1 MTPSAIPIRERPAG
15 SWRERSLRAEL
26 ARLERSLPLAGA
38 TKLRKLLRYL
48 FEETLAGRGDLVS
61 QYRIAFECYGI
72 GEAFDTSI
80 NTLVRANAKRLRK
93 ILADLAPAEG
103 ECSIRMA
110 RKGYG
115 LLLAGAEEA
124 SSRVVPARR
133 PSLGVLEFDTS
144 GLPSAD
150 SGFSRVV
157 SEEIMLALD
166 VQDLVEPRGPLA
178 LSPQRMADG
187 GAVELARGLKLDF
200 LIAGGVSEQDGTVVF
215 NLRLLGGDSGSQL
228 WAARGCL
235 ERETVSG
242 NLARNLARA
251 IVSRVSNDWGPICS
265 HISKTVR
272 THPRERI
279 SAFEAVILARQYLTH
294 YQFEDLP
301 LIVRTLRE
309 ACAETQDAAVP
320 ASLAMLLN
328 AACGCEPR
336 WREPLD
342 RNEIRQLAA
351 QAARLDPED
360 PWSRFSLA
368 ISAMLDGRRT
378 VLVEMAKRTAREP
391 ESQLLLLGGMGA
403 LLFNQALELEL
414 GREMLERYCRQT
426 TDYPRLVHLSL
437 ALGALASGD
446 LAETRAELARFGV
459 SWGWAAPLV
468 LAACAALEGD
478 REEAALEWRRVLE
491 AFPDFPSRWRE
502 TIGTQWHASYLEQ
515 IFGALRAAGIHLD

>member
-1 MTPSAIPIRERPAG
+1 MIPSAAPIREKSAG

-26 ARLERSLPLAGA
+26 ARLESSLPLAGA
-38 TKLRKLLRYL
+38 TKLRQLLRYL
-48 FEETLAGRGDLVS
+48 FEETLAGRGSLIS
-61 QYRIAFECYGI
+61 QYRIAFDCYGI
-72 GEAFDTSI
+72 GEAFDTSV

-103 ECSIRMA
+103 ECTIRMA
-110 RKGYG
+110 RRGYC
-115 LLLAGAEEA
+115 LLLACAEDP
-124 SSRVVPARR
+124 SSLTVLSRR
-133 PSLGVLEFDTS
+133 PSLGVLDFDIT

-150 SGFSRVV
+150 LGFSRMV
-157 SEEIMLALD
+157 SEEIMLALN
-166 VQDLVEPRGPLA
+166 VQDLVEPQGPLA
-178 LSPQRMADG
+178 FTQRQISDE
-187 GAVELARGLKLDF
+187 GATELLRGLKLDF
-200 LIAGGVSEQDGTVVF
+200 LIAGGVSEQDGTIVF
-215 NLRLLGGDSGSQL
+215 HLRLLDGCSGSQL
-228 WAARGCL
+228 WATRGGL
-235 ERETVSG
+235 EQETVSG

-251 IVSRVSNDWGPICS
+251 IVPLVTNDWGPIGS

-272 THPRERI
+272 SQPREQI
-279 SAFEAVILARQYLTH
+279 SAYEAVILARQYLTH

-309 ACAETQDAAVP
+309 ACVKTQDVAVP

-378 VLVEMAKRTAREP
+378 VLVEMARRTAREP

-403 LLFNQALELEL
+403 LLYNQALELEL

-426 TDYPRLVHLSL
+426 TDYPRVVHLSL
-437 ALGALASGD
+437 ALGALANGD

-478 REEAALEWRRVLE
+478 REQAEMEWRRVLE
-491 AFPDFPSRWRE
+491 AFPDFPSRWRD
-502 TIGTQWHASYLEQ
+502 TIATQWHASYLEQ
-515 IFGALRAAGIHLD
+515 IFGALRSAGIHLD